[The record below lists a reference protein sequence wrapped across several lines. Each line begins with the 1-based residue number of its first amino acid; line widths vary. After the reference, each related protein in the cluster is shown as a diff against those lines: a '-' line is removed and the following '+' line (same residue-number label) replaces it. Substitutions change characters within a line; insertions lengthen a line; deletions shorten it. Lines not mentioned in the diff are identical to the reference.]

1 MSEIIITTKSELAAV
16 IIDVLDKRDAA
27 QKVKENLNSLTINQ
41 VAKRLGRAN
50 ATVKKMVNSGKI
62 KTTKDGRIPEVELE
76 KFMSNSY

>member
-27 QKVKENLNSLTINQ
+27 QKAKENLNSLTINQ

-50 ATVKKMVNSGKI
+50 ATVKKMINSRKI
-62 KTTKDGRIPEVELE
+62 KVTKDGRIPEVELE

>member
-16 IIDVLDKRDAA
+16 IIDVLAKRDAA
-27 QKVKENLNSLTINQ
+27 QKAKENLNSLTINQ

-50 ATVKKMVNSGKI
+50 ATVKKMINSGKI
-62 KTTKDGRIPEVELE
+62 KVTKDSRIPEVELE